1 MGGGLLVVKNGFIFF
16 IKSYQFPLQINT
28 VERDLLGE
36 SISYQMEGESVGWW
50 SNFILSSRKTGGVFR
65 GVRHVTSPSRQS
77 GTDTSSR
84 PLTGTG
90 TRHVTSLSPD
100 RGSTHHVVT
109 AYQGTLPSL
118 GLSVGKFL
126 PSPIQSVPIPST
138 RFFSFS
144 ITVFVTPHALIHI
157 RPGPSG
163 VTGFMGS
170 LLDLM
175 RQTLGS

>member
-50 SNFILSSRKTGGVFR
+50 SNFILSPRKTGGVFR

-100 RGSTHHVVT
+100 RGSTHHVV
-109 AYQGTLPSL
+109 ASYQGTLPLRRFNPLVFRRL
-118 GLSVGKFL
+118 G
-126 PSPIQSVPIPST
+126 
-138 RFFSFS
+138 FFSFS
-144 ITVFVTPHALIHI
+144 ITVFVTAPTLTHL
-157 RPGPSG
+157 RPGPSD

-175 RQTLGS
+175 RRNWGC